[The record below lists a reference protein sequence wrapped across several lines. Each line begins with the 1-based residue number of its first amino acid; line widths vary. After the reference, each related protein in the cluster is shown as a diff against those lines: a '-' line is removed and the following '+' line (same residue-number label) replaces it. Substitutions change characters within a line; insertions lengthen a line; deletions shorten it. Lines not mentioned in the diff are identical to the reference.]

1 MSTLFSVVPVSDRW
15 VILGGTFDPVHQGH
29 VHVARAAVS
38 HLGAS
43 LGVLA
48 VGVAHPHRPP
58 VIMAWPERVDL
69 VRAAVADEPTLV
81 EAGQVGAH
89 RCDIVE
95 VGRILCVP
103 GRELHFIFGSDSA
116 ARLVRW
122 SGGAELM
129 AMGTVWAIERSANR
143 TVLPAGIGRL
153 AVSTLDMS
161 STEVRARCSAGAS
174 IDGLVPGLVKDRVV
188 ALYGASHHEP
198 LALPA

>member
-1 MSTLFSVVPVSDRW
+1 MSTLNCVSAVTERW

-29 VHVARAAVS
+29 VQVARAAVDR
-38 HLGAS
+38 LDAA

-58 VIMAWPERVDL
+58 VVLAWHDRVDL

-81 EAGQVGAH
+81 EAGEVGAH

-95 VGRILCVP
+95 VGRMLCSP
-103 GRELHFIFGSDSA
+103 GRELHFVFGSDSA

-122 SGGAELM
+122 SGGAEVM
-129 AMGTVWAIERSANR
+129 ALGTVWAIERSANR
-143 TVLPAGIGRL
+143 TALPAGIGRL
-153 AVSTLDMS
+153 VVPTLNAS
-161 STEVRARCSAGAS
+161 STEVRARCSAGAT
-174 IDGLVPGLVKDRVV
+174 IDHLVPESVKDRVV
-188 ALYGASHHEP
+188 ALYGASHPEP